1 MFLVLIFFSLD
12 DDVTDNVHVSAT
24 RNFKKEQDC
33 RWSHSEEQQPLYL
46 NNVASLVLRLVA
58 DGSDQV

>member
-1 MFLVLIFFSLD
+1 MFLVIFFSLD
-12 DDVTDNVHVSAT
+12 DDVTDNVSAT